1 MQTATVTATA
11 KPTVQVGQPP
21 QGSEQSI
28 GATINIFAST
38 FNKTRRNKAG
48 EQEYAEK
55 HGTDIDANKMTT
67 KLIGKKHLAD
77 ITRHVSQTRNGI
89 RHYTS
94 PWDDNGNR
102 RVAPLMVPKLQ
113 NYVTKRRMEWEEL
126 VGKFVGSW
134 DDIRKDSEQR
144 LNGDF
149 AKYAHLFPTTREGTL
164 EQFVLRITFGPLG
177 GKENLPEDLRE
188 MWEEED
194 ERRRKEIAQ
203 DLRDRLYDKL
213 NHLAAR
219 CTVAGDDGTRF
230 AKSNLG
236 HVLELCEILPSM
248 MLDGDMELLSA
259 IDEAE
264 FLLDG
269 VDADCITSSK
279 IAARDIGLKAKE
291 IANSLM

>member
-1 MQTATVTATA
+1 VQTTTPQRQVVRKTA
-11 KPTVQVGQPP
+11 
-21 QGSEQSI
+21 EQQSSSNLSI

-38 FNKTRRNKAG
+38 FNKTRRNKTG

-67 KLIGKKHLAD
+67 KLIGKTHLAD
-77 ITRHVSQTRNGI
+77 ITKHVNQTRNGI

-113 NYVTKRRMEWEEL
+113 NYVTKRRMEWDKL
-126 VGKFVGSW
+126 VGAFADNW
-134 DDIRKDSEQR
+134 DAIRKDSEQR

-149 AKYAHLFPTTREGTL
+149 AKYAHLFPTTREGAV

-177 GKENLPEDLRE
+177 GAENLPLDLRD

-194 ERRRKEIAQ
+194 QRRRAEISQ

-213 NHLAAR
+213 KHLAKR
-219 CTVAGDDGTRF
+219 CAVAGDEGTAF
-230 AKSNLG
+230 HKSNLG
-236 HVLELCEILPSM
+236 HVLELCDILPSM
-248 MLDGDMELLSA
+248 MLDGDADLMSA
-259 IDEAE
+259 IDKAK

-269 VDADCITSSK
+269 VDADYITSSK
-279 IAARDIGLKAKE
+279 IVATDIGQKAKE